1 MNRINPVHS
10 FLRESDRLTV
20 ERHNRDTERD
30 LLDNAYA
37 MIDKLS
43 KDKSAMERQI
53 QSYEEAT
60 NGRVNAKDQRVVD
73 YNIEQIKLT
82 RNKLD
87 DKIKVLDTKLE
98 EMKHMI
104 LLRYEEEKRES
115 ERKLE
120 DAKQAIL
127 KKYEDEQRQLE
138 DKYERTITTL
148 EAKISREK
156 VGLETKSDS
165 YISHLDAGIRS
176 LGGRSPI
183 EPAHIIDKRKR
194 VSDIESLISYQEMII
209 EGFKKVNERKK
220 NGEVLP
226 PQILPPL
233 AWTPSKEN
241 QELEAQLESIRASYV
256 PDEPFL
262 GE

>member
-1 MNRINPVHS
+1 MLRLKTLKPKYFIEVMNRINPVHS
-10 FLRESDRLTV
+10 FLREADKLTV
-20 ERHNRDTERD
+20 ERHNKNTEKE
-30 LLDNAYA
+30 LLDNAHA
-37 MIDKLS
+37 MIEKLS

-60 NGRVNAKDQRVVD
+60 NGKVNAKDQRIVD
-73 YNIEQIKLT
+73 YNIEQITVT
-82 RNKLD
+82 RNKLEVKLKALD
-87 DKIKVLDTKLE
+87 DKLE
-98 EMKHMI
+98 EMKKMA
-104 LLRYEEEKRES
+104 LSRYEEEKRE
-115 ERKLE
+115 LTL
-120 DAKQAIL
+120 Q
-127 KKYEDEQRQLE
+127 
-138 DKYERTITTL
+138 YERTIASL

-165 YISHLDAGIRS
+165 YISSLDAGIRS
-176 LGGRSPI
+176 VGGRSPI

-194 VSDIESLISYQEMII
+194 ISQIESDITYQEMII
-209 EGFKKVNERKK
+209 EGFKKVHERKR

-256 PDEPFL
+256 PDESFL

>member
-1 MNRINPVHS
+1 MNRLHPVHS
-10 FLRESDRLTV
+10 YLREADKLAV
-20 ERHNRDTERD
+20 ERNNRETEKE
-30 LLDNAYA
+30 LLNNAHA
-37 MIDKLS
+37 MIEKLT

-87 DKIKVLDTKLE
+87 DKIKMLEARLE
-98 EMKHMI
+98 ETKHMI
-104 LLRYEEEKRES
+104 LIRHEEEKRES

-120 DAKQAIL
+120 DAKQAII
-127 KKYEDEQRQLE
+127 KKYEEEQRQLE
-138 DKYERTITTL
+138 EKYDRAITSL

-156 VGLETKSDS
+156 VSLETKSDS

-194 VSDIESLISYQEMII
+194 ICDIDSQISYHEMTI
-209 EGFKKVNERKK
+209 EGFKKVNERKR

-233 AWTPSKEN
+233 VWTPSKEN
-241 QELEAQLESIRASYV
+241 QELEAELERARASYV
-256 PDEPFL
+256 PDEPL
-262 GE
+262 GLQ